1 MAGDLD
7 NARAA
12 EDAGVADPAAPAEE
26 VRDIYVDEIST
37 NVLRLELRALG
48 NTIAKATGFVVRH
61 DGGDF
66 LVSNW
71 HVLSGRNADTD
82 QPLDRNAAIPDTVRI
97 HHHSVTALGQW
108 VQRDEPLVD
117 NAGGPFYIEHSD
129 GRQIDIAALRLTQL
143 NDVHLYPFNL
153 ALADGDIV
161 PTVAMPVSIVGFPLG
176 IAAAEGFPIWKTG
189 HIATDFDLDYDGR
202 PAFLIDATTR
212 NGMSGGPVILRMSG
226 GFRTRSGNL
235 MLAGANATR
244 FLGIYSGRLDE
255 VAEIGRV
262 WRPQLIAEVLGRHR
276 APGAAGQVV
285 AADGGG

>member
-7 NARAA
+7 NVPEADDAA
-12 EDAGVADPAAPAEE
+12 ADTAAPAEE
-26 VRDIYVDEIST
+26 GRLVYIDEISI
-37 NVLRLELRALG
+37 NVLRIELRALG
-48 NTIAKATGFVVRH
+48 NTVAKASGFVVRH

-71 HVLSGRNADTD
+71 HVFSGRNADTD
-82 QPLDRNAAIPDTVRI
+82 QPLDRNAAIPDSVRI

-108 VQRDEPLVD
+108 VHCDEPLTN
-117 NAGGPFYIEHSD
+117 NAAEPLYVEHAS

-143 NDVHLYPFNL
+143 TDVQIYPFDL

-212 NGMSGGPVILRMSG
+212 NGMSGAPVILRMSG
-226 GFRTRSGNL
+226 GFRTRSGDL

-244 FLGIYSGRLDE
+244 FLGIYSGRLDD

-262 WRPQLIAEVLGRHR
+262 WRPQLISEVLGRHR
-276 APGAAGQVV
+276 AAAAVGQVA
-285 AADGGG
+285 AADGDR